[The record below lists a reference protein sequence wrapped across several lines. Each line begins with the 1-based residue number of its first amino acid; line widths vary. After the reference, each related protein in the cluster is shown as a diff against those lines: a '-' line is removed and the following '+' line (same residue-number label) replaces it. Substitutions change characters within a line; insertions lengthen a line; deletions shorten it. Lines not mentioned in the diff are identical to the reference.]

1 LASHCVFIQD
11 NDYPVIKWYNP
22 AMEEEL
28 SPTTNNENTPPQ
40 RPSVLPWIGLVL
52 LAFALGLGTGYFV
65 WVRPLQARVTDAE
78 ARLAAA
84 QADQTAQAEQAIPEE
99 VQRYD
104 VPEDDDPVFGDANAA
119 ITIIEFSDYECPF
132 CRRWHQEVWPQ
143 IQAQYGDQVRLVYR
157 DFPLYSIHPN
167 AEPAAVAANCAGDQG
182 RYWEFSDML
191 FNGSEVLS
199 SDLYTSYAEKLN
211 LDLNKFSTC
220 VADAANKQEIEA
232 DFNYASELGV
242 RSTPTFFINGL
253 AVVGAQPFDVFQQ
266 IIDLELSGKIPK

>member
-1 LASHCVFIQD
+1 
-11 NDYPVIKWYNP
+11 
-22 AMEEEL
+22 MEEEL
-28 SPTTNNENTPPQ
+28 SPTPIDENIPPQ
-40 RPSVLPWIGLVL
+40 RPSVLPWIGVVL